1 MKVVVCGSRHWTD
14 RFTMYQRLSEL
25 PVDATVIQGECDGA
39 DVMACKIALEI
50 ALEVVG
56 FYPAWKKYDLS
67 AGPRRNIKM
76 LNTNPALVLAFHDDL
91 DKSKGTKHIVGEA
104 RKRGIKV
111 EVIGSKE
118 NTNVD

>member
-67 AGPRRNIKM
+67 AGPKRNIKM
-76 LNTNPALVLAFHDDL
+76 LNTKPSLVLAFHDDL

-104 RKRGIKV
+104 RSRGIRV
-111 EVIGSKE
+111 EVISSKE
-118 NTNVD
+118 NTDVD